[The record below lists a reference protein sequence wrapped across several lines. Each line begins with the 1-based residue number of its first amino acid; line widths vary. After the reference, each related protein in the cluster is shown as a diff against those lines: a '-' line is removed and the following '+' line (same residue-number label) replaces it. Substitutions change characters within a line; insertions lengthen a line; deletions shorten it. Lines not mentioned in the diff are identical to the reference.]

1 MKSLEFFWETVSL
14 LCRAF
19 RKDTEKSGWSVCDF
33 HHKGLQDNRYL
44 HGLFCSVQS
53 YFNTSLLS
61 EVVIYFHVQNTQLKE
76 RRIFTQN
83 VFSVSRTNWP

>member
-1 MKSLEFFWETVSL
+1 MIFIIRVCKTT
-14 LCRAF
+14 
-19 RKDTEKSGWSVCDF
+19 DTNMGY
-33 HHKGLQDNRYL
+33 R
-44 HGLFCSVQS
+44 FCSVQS

-83 VFSVSRTNWP
+83 VFSVSRTNWR